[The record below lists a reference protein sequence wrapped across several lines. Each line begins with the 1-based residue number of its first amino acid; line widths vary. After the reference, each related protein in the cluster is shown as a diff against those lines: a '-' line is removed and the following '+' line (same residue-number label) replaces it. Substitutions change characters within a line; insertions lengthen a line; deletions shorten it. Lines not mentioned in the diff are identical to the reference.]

1 MTPKTMADSGQS
13 LKILRQDFPA
23 LWLALS
29 FAPPKQRVLYADLL
43 LLWLELNRAASAQER
58 LIAAARIT
66 WWQDAMERQ
75 QSSGVPL
82 AESLLTNE
90 QINKDSLAASL
101 SHIAS
106 NTLHGIDSPDVHA
119 VFADFMAGCLDTD
132 AEPIAIILRK
142 IKGKTGETISPAAAL
157 PKVLKMIDWLTE
169 KPARLNYP
177 AEEPLLALSM
187 LLASFSR

>member
-1 MTPKTMADSGQS
+1 MADSPQS

-29 FAPPKQRVLYADLL
+29 FAPRKQRGLYADLL

-58 LIAAARIT
+58 LIATARIT
-66 WWQDAMERQ
+66 WWQDAMERR

-82 AESLLTNE
+82 AEALLNNDN
-90 QINKDSLAASL
+90 IDKDSLASSL
-101 SHIAS
+101 AHIAS
-106 NTLHGIDSPDVHA
+106 ATIHGTDSPDIHA
-119 VFADFMAGCLDTD
+119 IFADFMAQCLAIE
-132 AEPIAIILRK
+132 AEPVAIILRR
-142 IKGKTGETISPAAAL
+142 IKGKSSETAAAAL
-157 PKVLKMIDWLTE
+157 PKVLKMINWLTE

-177 AEEPLLALSM
+177 DEEPLLALSM

>member
-1 MTPKTMADSGQS
+1 MADSRQS

-29 FAPPKQRVLYADLL
+29 FAPRHQRGLYADLL

-58 LIAAARIT
+58 LIATARIT
-66 WWQDAMERQ
+66 WWQDAMETG

-82 AESLLTNE
+82 AEALLANDR
-90 QINKDSLAASL
+90 INKPSLAASL
-101 SHIAS
+101 AHIAS
-106 NTLHGIDSPDVHA
+106 ITINGTASPDIHA
-119 VFADFMAGCLDTD
+119 IFADFMGDCLGTD
-132 AEPIAIILRK
+132 SESVAIILRR
-142 IKGKTGETISPAAAL
+142 IKGQTSETTAAHL
-157 PKVLKMIDWLTE
+157 PKALRMINWLTE